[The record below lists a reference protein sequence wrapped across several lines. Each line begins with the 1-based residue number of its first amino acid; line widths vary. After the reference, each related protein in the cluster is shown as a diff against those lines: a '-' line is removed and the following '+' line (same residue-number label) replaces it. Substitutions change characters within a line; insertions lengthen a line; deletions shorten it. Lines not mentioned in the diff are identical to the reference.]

1 MRRTIVALSLI
12 STLAGLTACN
22 ENQEISSAVIHQ
34 QHIKAADAFSDAAR
48 VLGSAVGEVCQAQ
61 TEKTLAASRSAWQVL
76 MQDWMVFQGR
86 EKGSEQALALAW
98 QIQFWPDKKDITG
111 RKMEQLLAQDTK
123 WTAELLAEQSVAVQ
137 GLGAMEWL
145 LYANPD
151 KLSQP
156 DACALATAVSQRL
169 IDSGEAL
176 AEAWKANPWQ
186 AMTPQL
192 ALGEYV
198 GALTNQLDF
207 ALKKLTLPMGKPGHP
222 RPYQAES
229 WRSQTSMNNLKA
241 NVQAMQSLYL
251 ADGKGLD
258 ALLRAQGE
266 AALADRIAGQ
276 FNSLIAGWPQSA
288 SMGELLKT
296 RDGYRELISIFNGME
311 YLHFALHDEV
321 SPALGIVVGFNATD
335 GD

>member
-1 MRRTIVALSLI
+1 MKKTMIALSLM
-12 STLAGLTACN
+12 SLMTGLTGCN
-22 ENQEISSAVIHQ
+22 ENQEAVSATIHQ
-34 QHIKAADAFSDAAR
+34 QHVKAVGAFTEAAR
-48 VLGSAVGEVCQAQ
+48 ELESTVETLCQAN
-61 TEKTLAASRSAWQVL
+61 TDDNLAASRSAWQVL

-111 RKMEQLLAQDTK
+111 RKMEQLLAQDAK
-123 WTAELLAEQSVAVQ
+123 WTAESLAEQSVAVQ

-151 KLSQP
+151 KLSQSKG
-156 DACALATAVSQRL
+156 CALAQAVSQRL
-169 IDSGEAL
+169 IHSGEAL

-192 ALGEYV
+192 ALGEYL

-207 ALKKLTLPMGKPGHP
+207 AMKKLTLPMGKPGHP

-229 WRSQTSMNNLKA
+229 WRSQTSMSNLKA

-251 ADGKGLD
+251 AEGKGLD

-266 AALADRIAGQ
+266 TALADRIAGQ
-276 FNSLIAGWPQSA
+276 FDSLLAGWPQSA
-288 SMGELLKT
+288 SMGALLKT
-296 RDGYRELISIFNGME
+296 RDGYRALISIFNGME
-311 YLHFALHDEV
+311 YIRFALHDEV